1 MLIAGLTGG
10 IASGKTTV
18 SRYFAEAGAKII
30 DADTIA
36 RTVVKKGM
44 PAYNEIVRCFGTAI
58 LLPDHEIDR
67 RRLGAIIFNAPDEKA
82 QLDAIVHPHVFKCM
96 EAKIATIAS
105 QHSRAVIIQ
114 DVPLLFETGMDRDMA
129 EVIVVYVPEPIQLQR
144 LIERDGIDKKE
155 AMARIRSQMSIAEKR
170 DRATI
175 VIDNS
180 GSRSASR
187 HQTRTVYNR
196 LKCEAEK

>member
-1 MLIAGLTGG
+1 VLIAGLTGG

-18 SRYFAEAGAKII
+18 SRYFAEAGAQII

-44 PAYNEIVRCFGTAI
+44 PAYDEIVRCFGRTI

-67 RRLGAIIFNAPDEKA
+67 KRLGAIIFNAPDEKA
-82 QLDAIVHPHVFKCM
+82 QLDAIVHPHVFERM
-96 EAKIATIAS
+96 AAEIATIAS
-105 QHSRAVIIQ
+105 QHPKAVIIQ
-114 DVPLLFETGMDRDMA
+114 DVPLLFETGLHRNMA
-129 EVIVVYVPEPIQLQR
+129 EVIVVYVSESIQLQR
-144 LIERDGIDKKE
+144 LIERDGIDKKA

-187 HQTRTVYNR
+187 RQTRTVYNR
-196 LKCEAEK
+196 LKYKAEE